1 MKNCDREKIVVFFDG
16 TIDRNRAA
24 HVIKIYK
31 ILSNIFKHIVIVI
44 SRISLE
50 AYADIRKNIDINS
63 KHTFLV
69 LDWDKGSTKRY
80 FLLNEWIL
88 YTIQLLRLVSMKIVN
103 RSIIFLLMGTLNL
116 PVLLFGLLL
125 NNRVYIFAGGFAY
138 LANLRMLSTSNLF
151 HKIFIHL
158 KIIVTKI
165 VEFII
170 IFISSYVILESKNMR
185 KYIPF
190 LPFFKYFINKKVIDY
205 GALYVDTDLFRI
217 AVPIA
222 LRDSIG
228 YIGSFEPYRSTVELV
243 YAFKI
248 LARIL
253 PNIKFI
259 LIGSGSLYDKII
271 QVVNDDPLLKS
282 RIEVRKYISHSEMP
296 VYLNKIKI
304 FIFPSLSDGLPNT
317 LLESMASGNIII
329 ASPVGGIPDVI
340 SNGINGFLLYNGVSV
355 LELFSSILRVLSL
368 SYYKLENIGRNARAT
383 IEKFYTFN
391 ATIVRWKQIFCI

>member
-1 MKNCDREKIVVFFDG
+1 MK
-16 TIDRNRAA
+16 
-24 HVIKIYK
+24 
-31 ILSNIFKHIVIVI
+31 
-44 SRISLE
+44 
-50 AYADIRKNIDINS
+50 
-63 KHTFLV
+63 
-69 LDWDKGSTKRY
+69 
-80 FLLNEWIL
+80 
-88 YTIQLLRLVSMKIVN
+88 
-103 RSIIFLLMGTLNL
+103 
-116 PVLLFGLLL
+116 
-125 NNRVYIFAGGFAY
+125 
-138 LANLRMLSTSNLF
+138 
-151 HKIFIHL
+151 
-158 KIIVTKI
+158 
-165 VEFII
+165 
-170 IFISSYVILESKNMR
+170 
-185 KYIPF
+185 KYIPYF
-190 LPFFKYFINKKVIDY
+190 SFFKYFINKKVIEY

-228 YIGSFEPYRSTVELV
+228 YIGSLEPYRSTVELV

-259 LIGSGSLYDKII
+259 LIGSGSLHDKII
-271 QVVNDDPLLKS
+271 QIVNDDPLLKS
-282 RIEVRKYISHSEMP
+282 RIEVRKYISHNEMP

-355 LELFSSILRVLSL
+355 LKLSSLILRALTQ
-368 SYYKLENIGRNARAT
+368 SYYKLENISRNARAT